1 MKLTT
6 KSRYGMNAMYE
17 LVTRYGQG
25 PVPLKMI
32 AEKQNIPEAFLEQ
45 MMNQLRKAELVTSI
59 RGAQG
64 GYTLSRKPEEISVGE
79 VPMGVYVTEI
89 AMESPAMEAGI
100 QSGDIIIKMN
110 TQTITGFA
118 DYRKALSEWTPGEL
132 GEIILMR
139 RGQEGYKAAKAEIV
153 VGKLQ

>member
-45 MMNQLRKAELVTSI
+45 LMNQLRKAELVTSI
-59 RGAQG
+59 RGSQVEMFNHHISHLVRLQMG
-64 GYTLSRKPEEISVGE
+64 IVDFQMILKPI
-79 VPMGVYVTEI
+79 
-89 AMESPAMEAGI
+89 
-100 QSGDIIIKMN
+100 
-110 TQTITGFA
+110 FA
-118 DYRKALSEWTPGEL
+118 F
-132 GEIILMR
+132 R
-139 RGQEGYKAAKAEIV
+139 RI
-153 VGKLQ
+153 